1 MLIDPGAEYAAVNGA
16 VCGREV
22 KAVLLTHAH
31 FDHMLYAR
39 PWLKDGVKLY
49 VHKLDAPALAD
60 PSLNLSGVVG
70 AQLTLP
76 DADVL
81 LEEGDCVEEAGIR
94 FDVLHTPGH
103 TPGSVCYRHEKTLF
117 CGDTLFYQGYGRVDL
132 AGGKL
137 AANGALPETAAETA
151 GRYRLLPRPRH
162 ENEDRLGTGGKCVK
176 IAVQTSLPAFQN
188 DIGDVVRLFY
198 GEGAAVGGNA
208 AGRRA
213 SHAYP

>member
-1 MLIDPGAEYAAVNGA
+1 MKLTFLGAAHEVTGSCHYLEACGKKILIDCGMQQGPDEYEHQEVPLIPGDIDY
-16 VCGREV
+16 
-22 KAVLLTHAH
+22 VLLTHAH

-132 AGGKL
+132 AGGNSL
-137 AANGALPETAAETA
+137 QRALSLK
-151 GRYRLLPRPRH
+151 RLLKLPGNTVCYPGH
-162 ENEDRLGTGGKCVK
+162 GMKTK
-176 IAVQTSLPAFQN
+176 IAWEQEA
-188 DIGDVVRLFY
+188 
-198 GEGAAVGGNA
+198 NA
-208 AGRRA
+208 
-213 SHAYP
+213 

>member
-1 MLIDPGAEYAAVNGA
+1 MELDIKTVTGGPLDVNTYVVGASGSNQCVLIDPGAEYAAVNGA

-103 TPGSVCYRHEKTLF
+103 TPGF
-117 CGDTLFYQGYGRVDL
+117 G
-132 AGGKL
+132 
-137 AANGALPETAAETA
+137 
-151 GRYRLLPRPRH
+151 LLS
-162 ENEDRLGTGGKCVK
+162 
-176 IAVQTSLPAFQN
+176 A
-188 DIGDVVRLFY
+188 
-198 GEGAAVGGNA
+198 
-208 AGRRA
+208 
-213 SHAYP
+213 